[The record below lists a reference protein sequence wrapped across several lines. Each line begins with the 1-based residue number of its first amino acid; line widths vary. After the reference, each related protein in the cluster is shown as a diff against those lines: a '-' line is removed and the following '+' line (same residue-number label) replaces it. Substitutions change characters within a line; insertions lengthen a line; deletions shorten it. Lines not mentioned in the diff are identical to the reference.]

1 MSSVGQG
8 VGALVGGVVG
18 FFTLGGPTGALQGA
32 SYGAAIGG
40 ALDPADI
47 PGREGPRLS
56 DASEQASGFG
66 VGIPRVYGTIRVAGT
81 VIWIENNSRREVARK
96 TKSSGGKGGG
106 GSQETTTYEY
116 YGTFAVLLADNQ
128 VDALKRVWDSRGL
141 LLNTVS
147 DDIGTTIESS
157 GLFPLGSLYNPGNE
171 AALKAALQTT
181 PNAGPKGQI
190 RLYPGF
196 DDQEPDPRME
206 ADLGVGNTPAY
217 RGCTL
222 AVFYDFPLQQE
233 YGQSII
239 GAQLS
244 FELIAD
250 GTAGDAVF
258 LSQYTVFSPAGALE
272 DVGNSYYMTPER
284 CSIYYKFGTGHDKN
298 YGIVNV
304 GPYGI
309 EPRPLKY
316 PSLDFDYNE
325 DGLPTYGLP
334 DLRDVRSVPSG
345 SDVEIGILNTDS
357 ASGFDSSFPGNKFF
371 RYTTGITS
379 RKGEFGEGIWYGYE
393 RSSYTLSVGFE
404 ESDTNATIT
413 LGFGHGVISG
423 IGIDD
428 DNNAVCVLANRI
440 EIYDTTLTLIRT
452 IDTSGI
458 TGMTGLS
465 STSPSAYRAVYRNGL
480 LYIGTRGSS
489 GSVMSRLRVFDLD
502 TETLALNLDVSA
514 VLPSSG
520 GATDEFNFDVRGNIC
535 TAIAY
540 TFTGATD
547 DRTYVARFRLPAPDG
562 SGVPLS
568 TVVRSLIE
576 ESELIEAADLDVTD
590 LDQTV
595 RGYKTAG
602 PGSIR
607 QRIEPLMLSHS
618 FDLTMS
624 GYQLKAVKRGA
635 ASVMTLDPD
644 DLDAR
649 AYGSAPG
656 VALAQSREMDTQL
669 PSVVVVKSLDADR
682 DYEVNQ
688 QQSQTM
694 AASRSVNVKEIT
706 LPEVFTPDETA
717 GIAEIIWT
725 RSWLERTSFNF
736 SLPQTYRAL
745 EATDVVTLPM
755 PDATY
760 ELYLVSVNYTQDNRV
775 ECTAVLDD
783 SAIYTTNAT
792 GSAGTASSTTIPYDG
807 PSVMHLLDIPAITD
821 TYDDVGFPAAL
832 AGYSTTWPGGVIAES
847 NNGGQ
852 SYQPIQGYPGAVVSG
867 IVPDALPTADPY
879 VTDTTNT
886 LTVQLYSPSMSISS
900 ITKAEM
906 MTGKNWAAYGVAG
919 RWEIIRFA
927 DVTVN
932 ADDTISLTTMI
943 RGCKGTEQYMSEH
956 EDEDIFVFLSD
967 DDMAFI
973 ERASTQIG
981 VSLLYKGVTS
991 GADIDAVSATTFSY
1005 TGVNLKP
1012 WSAVYPEV
1020 TDSGDIVITW
1030 KRRSRLESSYWTTGV
1045 QIPLGEDTESYE
1057 IDILAGSTVLRTL
1070 TATSQ
1075 TVTYT
1080 SAQQTTDS
1088 NAADSA
1094 IIYQISATVGRGYG
1108 TEVAI

>member
-81 VIWIENNSRREVARK
+81 VIWIENNRRREVARK
-96 TKSSGGKGGG
+96 TKSSSGKGGG

-141 LLNTVS
+141 LLNTTS

-222 AVFYDFPLQQE
+222 ALFYDFPLQQE

-250 GTAGDAVF
+250 GTAGDPIL
-258 LSQYTVFSPAGALE
+258 LSEHEIFPPVSVSN
-272 DVGNSYYMTPER
+272 DVGNSYYLTPER
-284 CSIYYKFGTGHDKN
+284 CSLYYKTSTSANTN
-298 YGIVNV
+298 YGIINV

-309 EPRPLKY
+309 EPRPFKY
-316 PSLDFDYNE
+316 PTIGYDTNE
-325 DGLPTYGLP
+325 EGLNPFGLPVVYTFSMPGT
-334 DLRDVRSVPSG
+334 
-345 SDVEIGILNTDS
+345 SDVEIGVMGTDNAGS
-357 ASGFDSSFPGNKFF
+357 YVSLFPGDV
-371 RYTTGITS
+371 GIKYSEGTWS
-379 RKGEFGEGIWYGYE
+379 RKGAYGEGVWYGYNAADDKL
-393 RSSYTLSVGFE
+393 YVGFE
-404 ESDTNATIT
+404 SSNSSLQLSHPTTIYA
-413 LGFGHGVISG
+413 VA
-423 IGIDD
+423 IDD
-428 DNNAVCVLANRI
+428 DDNAVCLMTNKI
-440 EIYDTTLTLIRT
+440 EIYDQTLTLIRT

-458 TGMTGLS
+458 TGMSGSIWGGGEEATRGVFRGGLF
-465 STSPSAYRAVYRNGL
+465 
-480 LYIGTRGSS
+480 YIGRRASQKTIGTVRI
-489 GSVMSRLRVFDLD
+489 FDLD
-502 TETLALNLDVSA
+502 SETLVDIVDVGS
-514 VLPSSG
+514 VLTDHPNSSEG
-520 GATDEFNFDVRGNIC
+520 VFFNFDIRGNVL
-535 TAIAY
+535 TAMSY
-540 TFTGATD
+540 GTTGGA
-547 DRTYVARFRLPAPDG
+547 RGMNHVARVRLPAPDG

-649 AYGSAPG
+649 PYGSAPG

-725 RSWLERTSFNF
+725 RSWLERTSFQF

-821 TYDDVGFPAAL
+821 TYNDVGFPAAL

-956 EDEDIFVFLSD
+956 DDEDIFVFLSD

-991 GADIDAVSATTFSY
+991 GADIDNVSATTFSY

-1070 TATSQ
+1070 TSTSQ

>member
-81 VIWIENNSRREVARK
+81 VIWIENNRRREVARK
-96 TKSSGGKGGG
+96 TKSSSGKGGG

-196 DDQEPDPRME
+196 DDQMPDPRME

-222 AVFYDFPLQQE
+222 AVFYDFPLPNE

-244 FELIAD
+244 FELIANSEEGEATLMD
-250 GTAGDAVF
+250 TLWGWIPEDADTTIQCPF
-258 LSQYTVFSPAGALE
+258 LSPDKTRIY
-272 DVGNSYYMTPER
+272 
-284 CSIYYKFGTGHDKN
+284 CSDGDINNQAVISKA
-298 YGIVNV
+298 ISV
-304 GPYGI
+304 GPYGQMPADPLDPAAAVSGVVPTAEGMTYEDI
-309 EPRPLKY
+309 GPVFVGTTERSWYRPSFPVNRATLGADGMDRSDIY
-316 PSLDFDYNE
+316 TQRDGRWLVTSDDTDNLVFAYTEE
-325 DGLPTYGLP
+325 DGYSTIGPVSQRIWANTIDEHGNMIT
-334 DLRDVRSVPSG
+334 VSSG
-345 SDVEIGILNTDS
+345 SL
-357 ASGFDSSFPGNKFF
+357 K
-371 RYTTGITS
+371 
-379 RKGEFGEGIWYGYE
+379 
-393 RSSYTLSVGFE
+393 
-404 ESDTNATIT
+404 
-413 LGFGHGVISG
+413 
-423 IGIDD
+423 
-428 DNNAVCVLANRI
+428 
-440 EIYDTTLTLIRT
+440 IYDGALTLIKSIDISGQNIDPNT
-452 IDTSGI
+452 IQPGTKNTLSFRANYDSGI
-458 TGMTGLS
+458 FYMLYMGVEGSIGVHAYNLDLEEELFSTTLS
-465 STSPSAYRAVYRNGL
+465 GVTPDPIAESSVLFSAERAVRAVDGFVL
-480 LYIGTRGSS
+480 
-489 GSVMSRLRVFDLD
+489 VFDIYRRSSDLKKYYVLD
-502 TETLALNLDVSA
+502 
-514 VLPSSG
+514 
-520 GATDEFNFDVRGNIC
+520 
-535 TAIAY
+535 Y
-540 TFTGATD
+540 WK
-547 DRTYVARFRLPAPDG
+547 LPAP
-562 SGVPLS
+562 SSNGVLLS

-649 AYGSAPG
+649 PYGSAPG

-725 RSWLERTSFNF
+725 RSWLERTSFQF

-760 ELYLVSVNYTQDNRV
+760 SLYLVSVNYTQDNRV

-821 TYDDVGFPAAL
+821 TYNDVGFPAAL

-956 EDEDIFVFLSD
+956 DDEDIFVFLSD

-991 GADIDAVSATTFSY
+991 GADIDNVSATTFSY

-1070 TATSQ
+1070 TSTSQ